1 MVDYDFL
8 ILSPNE
14 FENISRD
21 LLQKKLSI
29 YIESFT
35 SGRDGGIDLRY
46 STDKDKSVIIQA
58 KRYKSFSVLL
68 TSLKKEVTKVKKMS
82 PNRYVITTS
91 VGLSPDNKK
100 IIQKLFTPYIKS
112 TEDIFGRDDLNN
124 LLGLYGDIEKQ
135 YYKLWLASINV
146 LEKVLHSKV
155 FNQSAFELDEIKEQ
169 IKLYVQNDSF
179 NKALDVLDKNKYLII
194 SGIPGIGKTTLA
206 RVIVLYLL
214 SNGFN
219 EFIFLNQ
226 SIDDGY
232 ELFNDEKNQVFLFDD
247 FLGRNFLEST
257 HLPNEDTK
265 IIKFIEK
272 IKKSQNKHIIF
283 TTREYILNQAK
294 SKFESF
300 NVNNIEIAKC
310 ILDISSYTNT
320 IKAQILYNHLFFAE
334 VPLPHIINLIEN
346 KAYLKLVKHRNYNPR
361 IIESIVNQK
370 VWEFC
375 DPSEFVNVL
384 MSLFENPESV
394 WLHAY
399 ESNINHLS
407 QSSLLVLLTMG
418 TPVLLTDWEKATKE
432 FCKVNSQV
440 KIIYFDSI
448 LFNKVIK
455 QLENTFIKTQADSR
469 NQIAVEYQNP
479 SIQDFLVNYL
489 KDKKHLIENLIKS
502 IVFTNQFFTIFKIRV
517 TNKFDLNHQ
526 IFLDTNII
534 DVLKQNLIGKYDEL
548 SSSDLMKL
556 NYDDKIT
563 WYKQPSKKYSF
574 LEQIVSEFGNKDLE
588 LNAFIYQELQKI
600 IFIDDDSYVER
611 LAYLKLLSKIDLNK
625 LSIDEERLFNNFIEH
640 IGESN
645 EIELISRLENFFPI
659 TFKNTT
665 ESLSF
670 KNKIKAIISSDID
683 NVTPSD
689 AYDLK
694 EELVL
699 IQSSFGLNLSSEI
712 IDLNDQVDSYDES
725 ISYKNETHI
734 DRLENKIGESTLSS
748 EDVVIEDIFSSLLAR

>member
-46 STDKDKSVIIQA
+46 STDKDKLVIVQA
-58 KRYKSFSVLL
+58 KRYKTFSGLFS
-68 TSLKKEVTKVKKMS
+68 SLKKEVNKVKQIS

-91 VGLSPDNKK
+91 VGLTPDNKK
-100 IIQKLFTPYIKS
+100 TIQELFTPYIKS
-112 TEDIFGRDDLNN
+112 TEDIFGRDELNN

-135 YYKLWLASINV
+135 YYKLWLASVNV
-146 LEKVLHSKV
+146 LEKVLHSKI

-219 EFIFLNQ
+219 EFVFLNQ

-232 ELFNDEKNQVFLFDD
+232 ELFNDEKSQVFLFDD
-247 FLGRNFLEST
+247 FLGRNFLESQ
-257 HLPNEDTK
+257 HLPNEDNK
-265 IIKFIEK
+265 IVKFIDK
-272 IKKSQNKHIIF
+272 IKKSHNKHIIF

-310 ILDISSYTNT
+310 VLDLSSYTNI

-334 VPLPHIINLIEN
+334 VPLPHIVNIIEN
-346 KAYLKLVKHRNYNPR
+346 RAYLKLVKHRNYNPR
-361 IIESIVNQK
+361 IIETIVNQK
-370 VWEFC
+370 VWESC
-375 DPSEFVNVL
+375 EPSEFKNVL

-399 ESNINHLS
+399 ENNINQLS
-407 QSSLLVLLTMG
+407 QSSLLILLTMG

-432 FCKVNSQV
+432 FFKLNHEVKVS
-440 KIIYFDSI
+440 YFDSI
-448 LFNKVIK
+448 HFNKVIK
-455 QLENTFIKTQADSR
+455 QLENTFIKTQVDS
-469 NQIAVEYQNP
+469 NNKIAVEYQNP

-489 KDKKHLIENLIKS
+489 KDKNHLIENIIEA
-502 IVFTNQFFTIFKIRV
+502 IVFTSQFFTIFKIRV
-517 TNKFDLNHQ
+517 TNRYDRNHQ
-526 IFLDTNII
+526 IFLDKYLI
-534 DVLKQNLIGKYDEL
+534 DVLERNLIEKFYEL

-563 WYKQPSKKYSF
+563 WYKQSSQKYSF
-574 LEQIVSEFGNKDLE
+574 LDQIVSEFGSEYIE
-588 LNAFIYQELQKI
+588 LNTLIYKEIQKLI
-600 IFIDDDSYVER
+600 YVGNNGYSER
-611 LAYLKLLSKIDLNK
+611 LAYLRLLSKIDLNR

-645 EIELISRLENFFPI
+645 EIDLVSRLEDIFPI
-659 TFKNTT
+659 TFKDTT

-670 KNKIKAIISSDID
+670 KNKIKAIISSDVD
-683 NVTPSD
+683 NVIPSD
-689 AYDLK
+689 ASDLK
-694 EELVL
+694 EELSL
-699 IQSSFGLNLSSEI
+699 IQSNFGINLSSEI
-712 IDLNDQVDSYDES
+712 IDLNDQADFYDES
-725 ISYKNETHI
+725 ISSQNETHI
-734 DRLENKIGESTLSS
+734 NSLENKAEESTVLS
-748 EDVVIEDIFSSLLAR
+748 EDEVIEDIFSSLLAR